1 MTNLLN
7 AELPSGFNFEWT
19 ELTLQQVL
27 AGNTALLIFPLSV
40 IFVFLA
46 LAAQYESWSLPFAVI
61 LIVPMC
67 LLSSMTGVWL
77 AHMDNNIFTQIGFIV
92 LVGLASKN
100 AILIVEFAKRQ
111 QESGIDRFTA
121 VVEACKIRLRPIL
134 MTSIAFIM
142 GVFPL
147 VIAKGAGAETRQILG
162 TAVFSGMIGVTFFG
176 LLLTPVFYIMT
187 QTFHNQTTQKKQ
199 SE

>member
-1 MTNLLN
+1 
-7 AELPSGFNFEWT
+7 
-19 ELTLQQVL
+19 
-27 AGNTALLIFPLSV
+27 
-40 IFVFLA
+40 
-46 LAAQYESWSLPFAVI
+46 
-61 LIVPMC
+61 
-67 LLSSMTGVWL
+67 
-77 AHMDNNIFTQIGFIV
+77 
-92 LVGLASKN
+92 
-100 AILIVEFAKRQ
+100 
-111 QESGIDRFTA
+111 
-121 VVEACKIRLRPIL
+121 